1 MIRRATHEDI
11 DACLLMARRFFDE
24 SGVVEVGYSQDQMRE
39 TLTRLIDNP
48 DACLLVSGGEELTGM
63 AAAMAY
69 PAYFNGQ
76 RVAQE
81 LFWWVDP
88 SARGGM
94 AGIKLLRHLEDWAR
108 SVEAV
113 ALTMVCL
120 PIDSPA
126 ESVYQ
131 RSGYRPSERSYM
143 KAL

>member
-1 MIRRATHEDI
+1 MDDVA
-11 DACLLMARRFFDE
+11 ACLVMCRRFYVE
-24 SGVVEVGYSQDQMRE
+24 SGVVEVGYSEANMRE
-39 TLTRLIDNP
+39 TLVGLIANP
-48 DACLLVSGGEELTGM
+48 DACLLVASKAGLIGM
-63 AAAMAY
+63 AAAIAY
-69 PAYFNGQ
+69 PAYFNG
-76 RVAQE
+76 VKMAQE

-88 SARGGM
+88 AVRGGVL
-94 AGIKLLRHLEDWAR
+94 GVKLLRHLETWAR

-143 KAL
+143 KRL